1 LRVEASHE
9 FSYRRPEFWGI
20 SDMPF
25 LLAILGVLGAAAFWW
40 YRMKA
45 MNEAARDVADV
56 IGRVQGSVR
65 RKKLRNQAALSPLT
79 AIDDPVV
86 AAATLIT
93 AIVSEN
99 GPVLPG
105 REAVIR
111 SVISEIADNNKK
123 TDEAVVYA
131 KWAASQI
138 DDTTIVIDKL
148 APFLRER
155 LDVNERNDLL
165 QMLNRVAQGG
175 EKSLQIPDQRIL
187 RLRQKLG
194 FEVN

>member
-1 LRVEASHE
+1 MHILIA
-9 FSYRRPEFWGI
+9 
-20 SDMPF
+20 
-25 LLAILGVLGAAAFWW
+25 AIGLLGAAAFWW

-45 MNEAARDVADV
+45 MNDAAREVADV
-56 IGRVQGSVR
+56 VGRVQGNIR
-65 RKKLRNQAALSPLT
+65 RKRLRKQAALSPLT

-99 GPVLPG
+99 GPVLPQ
-105 REAVIR
+105 REAAIR
-111 SVISEIADNNKK
+111 LMISEIADDKK

-138 DDTTIVIDKL
+138 DDATIVIDKL

-155 LDVNERNDLL
+155 LDVTERNDLL
-165 QMLNRVAQGG
+165 QMVNRAAQAG
-175 EKSLQIPDQRIL
+175 EQPLKISDQRIL

>member
-1 LRVEASHE
+1 
-9 FSYRRPEFWGI
+9 
-20 SDMPF
+20 MPF
-25 LLAILGVLGAAAFWW
+25 LIAILGALGAAAFWW

-45 MNEAARDVADV
+45 MNDAAREVADV
-56 IGRVQGSVR
+56 VGRVQGNIR
-65 RKKLRNQAALSPLT
+65 RKKLRKQAALSPLT

-93 AIVSEN
+93 AMVSED
-99 GPVLPG
+99 GPVLPL

-111 SVISEIADNNKK
+111 EVISQIAAGAKK

-131 KWAASQI
+131 KWAATQI
-138 DDTTIVIDKL
+138 DDATIVIDKL
-148 APFLRER
+148 APFLREK
-155 LDVNERNDLL
+155 LDPSERDDLL

-175 EKSLQIPDQRIL
+175 EQSLKIPDQRML

>member
-1 LRVEASHE
+1 
-9 FSYRRPEFWGI
+9 
-20 SDMPF
+20 MPF

-45 MNEAARDVADV
+45 MNEATREVADV
-56 IGRVQGSVR
+56 VGRVQGNIR
-65 RKKLRNQAALSPLT
+65 RKKLRKQAALSPLT

-93 AIVSEN
+93 AIVSED
-99 GPVLPG
+99 GPVLPA

-111 SVISEIADNNKK
+111 SVISEIADSKKK

-175 EKSLQIPDQRIL
+175 EKSLQIADQRIL

>member
-1 LRVEASHE
+1 
-9 FSYRRPEFWGI
+9 
-20 SDMPF
+20 MPF
-25 LLAILGVLGAAAFWW
+25 LIAILGVLGAAALWY

-45 MNEAARDVADV
+45 MNDAAREVADV
-56 IGRVQGSVR
+56 VGRVQGNIR
-65 RKKLRNQAALSPLT
+65 RKKLRKQAALSPLT

-93 AIVSEN
+93 SIVSEN
-99 GPVLPG
+99 GPVLPQ

-111 SVISEIADNNKK
+111 EVIAQIAGSPKK
-123 TDEAVVYA
+123 TDEAIVYA

-138 DDTTIVIDKL
+138 DDTTLVIDKL

-155 LDVNERNDLL
+155 LDPNEREDLL
-165 QMLNRVAQGG
+165 RMLNRVAQGG
-175 EKSLQIPDQRIL
+175 GQSVKVADQRML

>member
-1 LRVEASHE
+1 
-9 FSYRRPEFWGI
+9 
-20 SDMPF
+20 MPF
-25 LLAILGVLGAAAFWW
+25 LIAILGLLGAAAFWW
-40 YRMKA
+40 YRLKA
-45 MNEAARDVADV
+45 MNDAAREVADV
-56 IGRVQGSVR
+56 VGRVQGNIR
-65 RKKLRNQAALSPLT
+65 RKKLRKQAALSPLT

-93 AIVSEN
+93 AIIAEQ
-99 GPVLPG
+99 GPILPQ
-105 REAVIR
+105 REGVIR
-111 SVISEIADNNKK
+111 EVIAEIAQSQKK

-131 KWAASQI
+131 KWAAAQV

-155 LDVNERNDLL
+155 LDPNERNDLL

-175 EKSLQIPDQRIL
+175 EQSLRIGDQRML

>member
-1 LRVEASHE
+1 
-9 FSYRRPEFWGI
+9 
-20 SDMPF
+20 MPF
-25 LLAILGVLGAAAFWW
+25 LLAMLGLLGVAAIWW
-40 YRMKA
+40 YRLKA
-45 MNEAARDVADV
+45 MNEAASEVADV
-56 IGRVQGSVR
+56 IGRVQGNIR
-65 RKKLRNQAALSPLT
+65 RKKLRKQAALSPLT

-93 AIVSEN
+93 AIVSEH
-99 GPVLPG
+99 GPILPQ

-111 SVISEIADNNKK
+111 EVIAQIADNPKK

-131 KWAASQI
+131 KWAAAQV

-155 LDVNERNDLL
+155 LEPHERDDLL
-165 QMLNRVAQGG
+165 SMLNRVAQGG
-175 EKSLQIPDQRIL
+175 EQRLRIADQRMV

>member
-1 LRVEASHE
+1 
-9 FSYRRPEFWGI
+9 
-20 SDMPF
+20 MPF
-25 LLAILGVLGAAAFWW
+25 LIAVLGVLGAAALWW

-45 MNEAARDVADV
+45 MNDAAREVADV
-56 IGRVQGSVR
+56 VGRVQGNIR
-65 RKKLRNQAALSPLT
+65 RKKLRKQAALSPLT

-93 AIVSEN
+93 AMVSEG
-99 GPVLPG
+99 GPVLPQ

-111 SVISEIADNNKK
+111 EVISQIADGQKK

-155 LDVNERNDLL
+155 LDPNERDDLL
-165 QMLNRVAQGG
+165 QMLNRVAQSG
-175 EKSLQIPDQRIL
+175 EQRLKIADQRML

>member
-1 LRVEASHE
+1 
-9 FSYRRPEFWGI
+9 
-20 SDMPF
+20 MPF

-45 MNEAARDVADV
+45 MNEAAREVADV
-56 IGRVQGSVR
+56 VGRVQGNIR
-65 RKKLRNQAALSPLT
+65 RKKLRKQAALSPLT

-93 AIVSEN
+93 AIVSED
-99 GPVLPG
+99 GPVLPA

-111 SVISEIADNNKK
+111 SVISEIADSKKK

-175 EKSLQIPDQRIL
+175 EKSLQIADQRIL

>member
-1 LRVEASHE
+1 
-9 FSYRRPEFWGI
+9 
-20 SDMPF
+20 MPF
-25 LLAILGVLGAAAFWW
+25 LIAVLGVLGAAAFWW

-45 MNEAARDVADV
+45 MNDAAREVADV
-56 IGRVQGSVR
+56 VGRVQGNIR
-65 RKKLRNQAALSPLT
+65 RKKLRKQAALSPLT

-93 AIVSEN
+93 SIVSEN
-99 GPVLPG
+99 GPILPQ

-111 SVISEIADNNKK
+111 AVISEIADKKK
-123 TDEAVVYA
+123 TDEAVIYA

-138 DDTTIVIDKL
+138 DTTVVIDKL

-155 LDVNERNDLL
+155 LDVAERNDLL
-165 QMLNRVAQGG
+165 QMVNRAAQGG
-175 EKSLQIPDQRIL
+175 EKRLEIADQRML

>member
-1 LRVEASHE
+1 MHILIA
-9 FSYRRPEFWGI
+9 
-20 SDMPF
+20 
-25 LLAILGVLGAAAFWW
+25 AIGLLGAAAFWW

-45 MNEAARDVADV
+45 MNDAAREVADV
-56 IGRVQGSVR
+56 VGRVQGNIR
-65 RKKLRNQAALSPLT
+65 RKRLRKQAALSPLT

-99 GPVLPG
+99 GPVLPQ
-105 REAVIR
+105 REAAIR
-111 SVISEIADNNKK
+111 SMISEIADDKK
-123 TDEAVVYA
+123 TDEAAV
-131 KWAASQI
+131 
-138 DDTTIVIDKL
+138 VIDKL

-155 LDVNERNDLL
+155 LDVTERNDLL
-165 QMLNRVAQGG
+165 QMVNRAAQAG
-175 EKSLQIPDQRIL
+175 EQPLKISDQRIL

>member
-1 LRVEASHE
+1 
-9 FSYRRPEFWGI
+9 
-20 SDMPF
+20 MPF
-25 LLAILGVLGAAAFWW
+25 LIAVLGVLGAAALWW

-45 MNEAARDVADV
+45 MNDAAREVAEV
-56 IGRVQGSVR
+56 VGRVQGNIR
-65 RKKLRNQAALSPLT
+65 RKKLRKQAALSPLT

-93 AIVSEN
+93 AIVSED
-99 GPVLPG
+99 GPVLPR

-111 SVISEIADNNKK
+111 EVISQIAAGPKK

-155 LDVNERNDLL
+155 LDPNERDDLL

-175 EKSLQIPDQRIL
+175 EQSLKIPDQRML

-194 FEVN
+194 FKVN